1 MAKVVLDFVVNAEGL
16 KGVNAELQKT
26 EQRVDGIGNEAA
38 QSFSNLD
45 KALQSSVKNGQAF
58 EGIMEGIEDA
68 LQEAGIDAKTLA
80 KEFDKFTNTSGKG
93 ANNVKSLTTQFRTA
107 KNEAAAMIK
116 KFGEFSPE
124 AIKAT
129 REAARLKDEISY
141 LDARLDAL
149 NPKAKLTAIVQVGA
163 GIAGAFTAA
172 QGALALFGEESEEVE
187 QAILKVQA
195 ALALSQGL
203 NSVLASVDAFK
214 NLRAVIVSSTAAQRI
229 LNLVTK
235 ANPILLIVSGILAAG
250 AAIALYTSRTDDAKK
265 SQEELNAELE
275 RRNRLQE
282 IWNNAFNAA
291 ADKIINDKENEL
303 KILEAQN
310 ANQITLI
317 EKRREIVSIELALF
331 NAKAKNKQLDDKD
344 LLRVA
349 DLQTQYKILGIQIDN
364 LLKRDNVATSLIPR
378 KDQLV
383 QIKQDLKKLDDEIT
397 ANMFNENEKRKA
409 VTNDFYE
416 NQRRQAE
423 QAAKDRDAVEREI
436 TAKTEQLA
444 FESINAFAE
453 ISAIAAKEE
462 EAQLKDQLDRKVISE
477 AEYNR
482 QVRKLRQE
490 QAEKEKAAKIA
501 EITLAGILAVQN
513 ALSQPPGVPITIPLA
528 LLAGSL
534 SAIQLAKAIATP
546 IPKFAKGIE
555 MLSGAGTET
564 SDSIMAYLSKG
575 ERVVPANIN
584 REYFPALSAIH
595 NKKIKAKDINEF
607 AIGGISATID
617 EYALARLINRNRSVT
632 VTNLS
637 DLAKLFQHNAR
648 RV

>member
-129 REAARLKDEISY
+129 REAARLKDEISD

-149 NPKAKLTAIVQVGA
+149 NPEAKLTAIVQVGA

-453 ISAIAAKEE
+453 ISAVAAKEE

-513 ALSQPPGVPITIPLA
+513 ALSQPPGVPTTIPLA